1 MKNSLPQENVFSVKK
16 TIRMQHCDPG
26 GIVFTPQYFNLFT
39 EVLEDW
45 FARSLDYSF
54 ATMLMTER
62 SGIPAMRIVA
72 RFVSPS
78 RLGDVLDYSLSVKRL
93 RATNVMVNIAAHSNG
108 QLRCE
113 ADFLMGFAV
122 MPNIKLAEWPPA
134 VFAKMQTYQ

>member
-1 MKNSLPQENVFSVKK
+1 MTPKTPSKPFLVQK
-16 TIRMQHCDPG
+16 TIRMQHCDTG

-45 FARSLDYSF
+45 FARGLDYSF
-54 ATMLMTER
+54 ATMLTTER
-62 SGIPAMRIVA
+62 SGIPAMKIVA

-78 RLGDVLDYSLSVKRL
+78 RLGDILEYSLRVKRL
-93 RATNVMVNIAAHSNG
+93 RATNVLVAIAAHADG

-122 MPNIKLAEWPPA
+122 MPNIKLAEWPER
-134 VFAKMQTYQ
+134 VFLKMQAHT